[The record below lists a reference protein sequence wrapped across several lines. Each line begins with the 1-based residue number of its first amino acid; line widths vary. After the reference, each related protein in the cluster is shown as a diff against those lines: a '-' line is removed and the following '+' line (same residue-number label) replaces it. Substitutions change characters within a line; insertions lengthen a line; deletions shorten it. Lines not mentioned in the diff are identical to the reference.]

1 MVHIHNG
8 IFLSLNKNEFKSVLV
23 RWGSFPGGSVVKTTC
38 QHRRHKRC
46 KFNPWVWKIPWRRKR
61 QPIPV
66 FLPENFHGQRILVSY
81 SPWSRKESDT
91 NEHAHTH
98 THTHTHTLVRWMNL
112 ENSEGRKRKT
122 YFIY

>member
-1 MVHIHNG
+1 MG
-8 IFLSLNKNEFKSVLV
+8 LS
-23 RWGSFPGGSVVKTTC
+23 RWLSGEGFTC
-38 QHRRHKRC
+38 QNRRHKRC

-122 YFIY
+122 NFIY